1 MEPYYYHLPFL
12 LFATAASADPRQLSE
27 RTAERL
33 GLTWW
38 WLSVADN
45 TNSSCGMP
53 WPTNLWM
60 LEPIAEPNGDSRA
73 LMQLGQPRGT
83 GIGCALGGA
92 LLIALGSSHMR
103 LAATMERRRE
113 AHKQRPY
120 PGQPRWWNGALL
132 LGVGFA
138 GLFIA
143 SFFVTQWLV
152 TLLGAT
158 ATLWNAHLA
167 RTVNKEPLGVITPTL
182 LLLALAGLTAFV
194 LCGSPS
200 REAHRS
206 ASALKTRWVD
216 VLQEPY
222 FITLLS
228 FTALTLVLLCGC
240 DARLLGSRARAIE
253 RKLAH
258 QRAESGTGAAS
269 DGVVLSGA
277 RADTALSQLARRQ
290 VRLLRLLYPVGAG
303 LLAGCTAVAAA
314 TVAEWLQAYLW
325 QPVSYPLSILDGWPL
340 VVAAAVPLPAIL
352 HLYTRA
358 LCLFE
363 AQVVMPTFYVLYVLV
378 EVSGEGAYYGVFD
391 WACLGVIRIA
401 PFFVGLAVAI
411 ASVLSLHVSR
421 AEQMHRERPSRVLPL
436 KHDAPVMPPTTAPMT
451 APEPA
456 RSIEKLPP
464 EEPTL
469 DPLDRSF
476 AQLKHEAQ
484 MARLAEVKHQ
494 EELEYIARA
503 FAMAD
508 ADGDGKLNPR
518 EFAVFVDLTQG
529 ARLERAPSL
538 VEGTFTPIRSHNA
551 SLVEGTVL
559 AERLDPKGSAEAEAG
574 AAAAAAASAAAEA
587 YEAPEGAQ
595 AGQVFMVDR
604 PYCSAVPLPSEHP
617 LTAAPPPPPL
627 SQYPPLSDVPTGML
641 EEVRSQREM
650 IEELQQTLHELRN
663 GQPPPPLL
671 PPPLSDDPTGM
682 LEEVRSQRKMIEEL
696 QQTLHELR
704 NGQPPPPPLPPQ
716 FSVPEGTR
724 AGQLF
729 DIDGQYYVAM
739 PRSQTQP
746 SPMRMQITSEPS
758 LDGRLPAVS
767 GRMPTVNGRLPP
779 QRLSTVNG
787 RLPPLPQ
794 LREQRNLQQRPRTAP
809 RPPAQ
814 PQGVL
819 GFLGQQSNHTDYHA
833 DHYAE
838 QVRPQLP
845 WRPGT
850 TPTGS
855 APQLNVPEGSEAG
868 QVFLVDGQ
876 QYMAVPRGR

>member
-1 MEPYYYHLPFL
+1 
-12 LFATAASADPRQLSE
+12 
-27 RTAERL
+27 
-33 GLTWW
+33 
-38 WLSVADN
+38 
-45 TNSSCGMP
+45 
-53 WPTNLWM
+53 
-60 LEPIAEPNGDSRA
+60 
-73 LMQLGQPRGT
+73 
-83 GIGCALGGA
+83 
-92 LLIALGSSHMR
+92 
-103 LAATMERRRE
+103 MERRRP
-113 AHKQRPY
+113 AHQQRPY
-120 PGQPRWWNGALL
+120 LGQPRWWSGALL

-167 RTVNKEPLGVITPTL
+167 RTVNKEPLGLVTATL

-206 ASALKTRWVD
+206 ASALNARWVD

-363 AQVVMPTFYVLYVLV
+363 AQVVLPTFYVLYVLV
-378 EVSGEGAYYGVFD
+378 EVSGKGAYYGVFD

-411 ASVLSLHVSR
+411 ASVLTLHASR

-436 KHDAPVMPPTTAPMT
+436 KHDAPVTPPTTAPMT
-451 APEPA
+451 VPEPA
-456 RSIEKLPP
+456 RSIEKPPP

-503 FAMAD
+503 FAIAD

-529 ARLERAPSL
+529 AKLERAPSL
-538 VEGTFTPIRSHNA
+538 VEGT
-551 SLVEGTVL
+551 
-559 AERLDPKGSAEAEAG
+559 
-574 AAAAAAASAAAEA
+574 
-587 YEAPEGAQ
+587 
-595 AGQVFMVDR
+595 
-604 PYCSAVPLPSEHP
+604 
-617 LTAAPPPPPL
+617 L
-627 SQYPPLSDVPTGML
+627 SQY
-641 EEVRSQREM
+641 
-650 IEELQQTLHELRN
+650 
-663 GQPPPPLL
+663 
-671 PPPLSDDPTGM
+671 PPLSDDPTGM
-682 LEEVRSQRKMIEEL
+682 LEEVRAQREMIEKL
-696 QQTLHELR
+696 QQTLLELR
-704 NGQPPPPPLPPQ
+704 NGQQPPPPLPPQ
-716 FSVPEGTR
+716 FS
-724 AGQLF
+724 
-729 DIDGQYYVAM
+729 DD
-739 PRSQTQP
+739 
-746 SPMRMQITSEPS
+746 
-758 LDGRLPAVS
+758 
-767 GRMPTVNGRLPP
+767 
-779 QRLSTVNG
+779 
-787 RLPPLPQ
+787 
-794 LREQRNLQQRPRTAP
+794 
-809 RPPAQ
+809 
-814 PQGVL
+814 
-819 GFLGQQSNHTDYHA
+819 
-833 DHYAE
+833 
-838 QVRPQLP
+838 
-845 WRPGT
+845 
-850 TPTGS
+850 PTGMLKEE
-855 APQLNVPEGSEAG
+855 LNVPEGSEAG
-868 QVFLVDGQ
+868 QVFVVDGQ
-876 QYMAVPRGR
+876 QYIAMPRSC

>member
-1 MEPYYYHLPFL
+1 MAVHLSINLPIPS
-12 LFATAASADPRQLSE
+12 ASWSAKPRQLSE

-45 TNSSCGMP
+45 TNTCNNNTNGVP

-73 LMQLGQPRGT
+73 LMQWGQPRGT

-103 LAATMERRRE
+103 LAATMERRRP
-113 AHKQRPY
+113 AHQQRPY
-120 PGQPRWWNGALL
+120 LGQPRWWSGALL

-167 RTVNKEPLGVITPTL
+167 RTVNKEPLGLVTATL

-206 ASALKTRWVD
+206 ASALNTRWVD

-363 AQVVMPTFYVLYVLV
+363 AQVVLPTFYVLYVLV

-411 ASVLSLHVSR
+411 ASVLTLHASR

-436 KHDAPVMPPTTAPMT
+436 KHDAPVTPPTTAPMT
-451 APEPA
+451 VPEPA
-456 RSIEKLPP
+456 RSIEKPPP

-503 FAMAD
+503 FAIAD

-529 ARLERAPSL
+529 AKLERAPL
-538 VEGTFTPIRSHNA
+538 
-551 SLVEGTVL
+551 LVEGTVL
-559 AERLDPKGSAEAEAG
+559 AERLDPKGQAEAEAV
-574 AAAAAAASAAAEA
+574 AAAPEAASTAAEA

-595 AGQVFMVDR
+595 AGQVFMVDGQ
-604 PYCSAVPLPSEHP
+604 YYSAVPLPSEHP
-617 LTAAPPPPPL
+617 LTAAPPPPQL
-627 SQYPPLSDVPTGML
+627 SQYP
-641 EEVRSQREM
+641 QF
-650 IEELQQTLHELRN
+650 
-663 GQPPPPLL
+663 
-671 PPPLSDDPTGM
+671 SDDPTGM
-682 LEEVRSQRKMIEEL
+682 LEEVRAQREMIEKL
-696 QQTLHELR
+696 QQTLLELR

-746 SPMRMQITSEPS
+746 SLMRVQSEPS
-758 LDGRLPAVS
+758 SDGRLPAV
-767 GRMPTVNGRLPP
+767 NGRLPA
-779 QRLSTVNG
+779 VNG
-787 RLPPLPQ
+787 RLPPLPPLQ
-794 LREQRNLQQRPRTAP
+794 TLQTLREQCNLQQRARTAP

-819 GFLGQQSNHTDYHA
+819 SYANHTNYYA
-833 DHYAE
+833 DRYDE
-838 QVRPQLP
+838 PVPPQLL

-850 TPTGS
+850 APPGS

-868 QVFLVDGQ
+868 QVFVVDGQ
-876 QYMAVPRGR
+876 QYIAMPRSC

>member
-1 MEPYYYHLPFL
+1 MLGHLSINLPIPS
-12 LFATAASADPRQLSE
+12 ASWSASPRQLSE

-45 TNSSCGMP
+45 TNTCNNNTNGVP
-53 WPTNLWM
+53 WPNNLWM

-73 LMQLGQPRGT
+73 LMQWGQPRGT

-103 LAATMERRRE
+103 LAATMERRRP
-113 AHKQRPY
+113 AHQQRPY
-120 PGQPRWWNGALL
+120 LGQPRWWSGALL

-167 RTVNKEPLGVITPTL
+167 RTVNKEPLGLVTATL

-206 ASALKTRWVD
+206 ASALNARWVD

-363 AQVVMPTFYVLYVLV
+363 AQVVLPTFYVLYVLV

-411 ASVLSLHVSR
+411 ASVLTLHASR

-436 KHDAPVMPPTTAPMT
+436 KHDAPVTPPTTAPMT
-451 APEPA
+451 VPEPA
-456 RSIEKLPP
+456 RSIEKPPP

-503 FAMAD
+503 FAIAD

-529 ARLERAPSL
+529 AKLERAPSL
-538 VEGTFTPIRSHNA
+538 VEGT
-551 SLVEGTVL
+551 VL
-559 AERLDPKGSAEAEAG
+559 AEDERLDPKGQAEAQAV
-574 AAAAAAASAAAEA
+574 AAAPAAASTAAEA

-595 AGQVFMVDR
+595 AGQVFMVDGQ
-604 PYCSAVPLPSEHP
+604 YYSAVPLPSEHP
-617 LTAAPPPPPL
+617 LTAAPPPPQL
-627 SQYPPLSDVPTGML
+627 SQY
-641 EEVRSQREM
+641 
-650 IEELQQTLHELRN
+650 
-663 GQPPPPLL
+663 
-671 PPPLSDDPTGM
+671 PPLSDDPTGM
-682 LEEVRSQRKMIEEL
+682 LEEVRAQREMIEKL
-696 QQTLHELR
+696 QQTLLELRNGQQPPPPLPPQFSDDPTGMLKEEVRAQREMIENLQQTLLVLR

-746 SPMRMQITSEPS
+746 SLMRVQSEPS
-758 LDGRLPAVS
+758 SDGRLPAV
-767 GRMPTVNGRLPP
+767 NGRL
-779 QRLSTVNG
+779 QAVNG
-787 RLPPLPQ
+787 RLPPLPPLQ
-794 LREQRNLQQRPRTAP
+794 TLQTLREQCNLQQRARTAP

-819 GFLGQQSNHTDYHA
+819 SYANHTNFYA
-833 DHYAE
+833 DRYDE
-838 QVRPQLP
+838 PVPPQLL

-850 TPTGS
+850 APPGS

-868 QVFLVDGQ
+868 QVFVVDGQ
-876 QYMAVPRGR
+876 QYMAMPRSC

>member
-1 MEPYYYHLPFL
+1 MAGHLPIHL
-12 LFATAASADPRQLSE
+12 PIPSASWSASPRQLSE

-45 TNSSCGMP
+45 TNTCNNNTNGMP

-73 LMQLGQPRGT
+73 LMQWGQPRGT

-103 LAATMERRRE
+103 LAATMERRRP
-113 AHKQRPY
+113 AHQQRPY
-120 PGQPRWWNGALL
+120 LGQPRWWSGALL

-167 RTVNKEPLGVITPTL
+167 RTVNKEPLGLVTATL

-206 ASALKTRWVD
+206 ASALNARWVD

-363 AQVVMPTFYVLYVLV
+363 AQVVLPTFYVLYVLV

-411 ASVLSLHVSR
+411 ASVLTLHASR

-436 KHDAPVMPPTTAPMT
+436 KHDAPVTPPTTAPMT
-451 APEPA
+451 VPEPA
-456 RSIEKLPP
+456 RSIEKPPP

-503 FAMAD
+503 FAIAD

-529 ARLERAPSL
+529 AKLERAPL
-538 VEGTFTPIRSHNA
+538 
-551 SLVEGTVL
+551 LVEGTVL
-559 AERLDPKGSAEAEAG
+559 ADRLDPKGQAEAEAV
-574 AAAAAAASAAAEA
+574 AAAPEAASTAAEA

-595 AGQVFMVDR
+595 AGQVFMVDGQ
-604 PYCSAVPLPSEHP
+604 YYSAVPLPSEHP
-617 LTAAPPPPPL
+617 LTAAPPPPQL
-627 SQYPPLSDVPTGML
+627 SQYP
-641 EEVRSQREM
+641 QF
-650 IEELQQTLHELRN
+650 
-663 GQPPPPLL
+663 
-671 PPPLSDDPTGM
+671 SDDPTGM
-682 LEEVRSQRKMIEEL
+682 LKEEVRAQREMIEKL
-696 QQTLHELR
+696 QQTLLELR

-746 SPMRMQITSEPS
+746 SLMRVQSEPS
-758 LDGRLPAVS
+758 SDGRL
-767 GRMPTVNGRLPP
+767 PTVNGRL
-779 QRLSTVNG
+779 QAVNG
-787 RLPPLPQ
+787 RLPPLPPLQ
-794 LREQRNLQQRPRTAP
+794 TLQTLREQRNLQQRSRTAP

-819 GFLGQQSNHTDYHA
+819 SYANHTN
-833 DHYAE
+833 HYADRYDE
-838 QVRPQLP
+838 PVPPQLL

-850 TPTGS
+850 APPGS
-855 APQLNVPEGSEAG
+855 APLLNVPEGSEAG
-868 QVFLVDGQ
+868 QVFVVDGQ
-876 QYMAVPRGR
+876 QYMAMPRSC

>member
-1 MEPYYYHLPFL
+1 M
-12 LFATAASADPRQLSE
+12 SE
-27 RTAERL
+27 RMAERL

-38 WLSVADN
+38 WLSVVDN
-45 TNSSCGMP
+45 TNTCNNNTNGMP

-73 LMQLGQPRGT
+73 LMQWGQPRGT

-103 LAATMERRRE
+103 LAATMERRRP
-113 AHKQRPY
+113 AHQQRPY
-120 PGQPRWWNGALL
+120 LGQPRWWSGALL

-167 RTVNKEPLGVITPTL
+167 RTVNKEPLGLVTATL

-206 ASALKTRWVD
+206 ASALNTRWVD

-228 FTALTLVLLCGC
+228 LTALTLVLLCGC

-363 AQVVMPTFYVLYVLV
+363 SQVVLPTFYVLYVLV

-411 ASVLSLHVSR
+411 ASVLTLHASR

-436 KHDAPVMPPTTAPMT
+436 KHDAPVTPPTTAPMT
-451 APEPA
+451 VPEPA
-456 RSIEKLPP
+456 RSIEKPPP

-503 FAMAD
+503 FAIAD

-529 ARLERAPSL
+529 AKLERAP
-538 VEGTFTPIRSHNA
+538 

-559 AERLDPKGSAEAEAG
+559 AERLDPKGQAEAEAV
-574 AAAAAAASAAAEA
+574 AAAPAAASTAAEA

-595 AGQVFMVDR
+595 AGQVFMVDGQ
-604 PYCSAVPLPSEHP
+604 YYSAVSLPSEHP
-617 LTAAPPPPPL
+617 LTVAPPPPQL
-627 SQYPPLSDVPTGML
+627 SQYPPLG
-641 EEVRSQREM
+641 
-650 IEELQQTLHELRN
+650 
-663 GQPPPPLL
+663 
-671 PPPLSDDPTGM
+671 DDPTGM
-682 LEEVRSQRKMIEEL
+682 LEEVRAQREMIERL
-696 QQTLHELR
+696 QQTLLELR

-716 FSVPEGTR
+716 FSMPEGTR

-739 PRSQTQP
+739 PRSHQYVAMPRSQTQP
-746 SPMRMQITSEPS
+746 SLMRVQSEPS
-758 LDGRLPAVS
+758 SDGRLPA
-767 GRMPTVNGRLPP
+767 
-779 QRLSTVNG
+779 VNG
-787 RLPPLPQ
+787 RLPPLPPLQ
-794 LREQRNLQQRPRTAP
+794 TLQTLREQRNLQQWARTAP

-819 GFLGQQSNHTDYHA
+819 SYANHTNYYA
-833 DHYAE
+833 DRYDE
-838 QVRPQLP
+838 PVPPQLL

-850 TPTGS
+850 APPGS

-868 QVFLVDGQ
+868 QVFVVDGQ
-876 QYMAVPRGR
+876 QYMAVPRSR